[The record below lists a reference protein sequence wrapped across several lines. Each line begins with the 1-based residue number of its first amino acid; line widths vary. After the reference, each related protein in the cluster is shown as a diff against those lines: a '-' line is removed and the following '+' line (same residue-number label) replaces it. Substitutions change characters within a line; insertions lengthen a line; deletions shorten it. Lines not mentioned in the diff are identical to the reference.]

1 MIHIYI
7 YIYVHTS
14 TYMYYRSIF
23 CSYLL
28 ASFVSCLY
36 LVQAYQ
42 FHIADQIAHQLMQ
55 PLDSTSA
62 SGLHWIVRW
71 QTNYTNWVKS
81 FCSNYTWYHDISMTS
96 PWPLLGSLT
105 NTFSV
110 LPAVWQGHN
119 GIRHFR
125 SGDYGNG
132 PPYPIEGL
140 SLSNS
145 PLWLCHCWRI
155 ALGQSA
161 LSFNLGNLAL

>member
-1 MIHIYI
+1 
-7 YIYVHTS
+7 
-14 TYMYYRSIF
+14 MYYRSIF

-28 ASFVSCLY
+28 TSFVSCLS

-81 FCSNYTWYHDISMTS
+81 FCPNYTWYHDISMTS

-105 NTFSV
+105 NFFGSASSV
-110 LPAVWQGHN
+110 TRTERNSALQVRRLWQRPSISDRRSISEQLPFMA
-119 GIRHFR
+119 
-125 SGDYGNG
+125 
-132 PPYPIEGL
+132 L
-140 SLSNS
+140 SLLEN
-145 PLWLCHCWRI
+145 CTGTI
-155 ALGQSA
+155 G
-161 LSFNLGNLAL
+161 SFVNLGNLAL